1 MNIHNHNTAADRIGR
16 LKKAVQTTKPGICT
30 ERALIWT
37 RYFRNRKNR
46 KKSIFIQMAEALRD
60 VLLQKQITIYPDEL
74 IVGNF
79 SSKRVGGA
87 IYPELHGLVVMQDI
101 FKFSSRQTNPL
112 EISRR
117 EIRQLLKIVPFWL
130 FRFLGIR
137 AHKGIREKIRFIK
150 EQLKCHYYFI
160 NEGGGI
166 AHLAPDYEKLVQL
179 GTDGII
185 AQVNTHQ
192 VAFKQGSNEWTF
204 LEAVKIIA
212 EALARFGERY
222 AELALAMAE
231 TEADPRRSQELREI
245 ALVCQTVPRKG
256 AITFQQAL
264 QSIFLAQIA
273 INLESLDNA
282 NSPGRMDFYLFP
294 FYQRDVKKGILTR
307 QTARDLV
314 AAFCIKMSEIIPVF
328 SKIITNFHGG
338 MFNGQ
343 VVTVGG
349 MDRNGNDS
357 SNELSYIFLEVT
369 DELRM
374 RQPNFHARIH
384 KNAPQSYVDK
394 VYDTLSNGSNSPAL
408 YNDDVIVETMVK
420 NGYTLA
426 DARNYTAVGCVEPV
440 SQGKSFASTDA
451 ALFNVPIMLEL
462 ALNQGRR
469 FSSSKRWG
477 KKTIPVSKMTSM
489 ADVKR
494 AFEIQLEYGIKKLI
508 KDLQAIEMAN
518 ARLHPTPFTS
528 MLLDGCMEMGE
539 CSTAGGAAY
548 NFSGVQCVGPADTG
562 DALYAIEQAV
572 FLEKR
577 ITLPDLVAL
586 LKKDLCDAGWRNY
599 LRNLPKFGNDEEVV
613 DKYTL
618 YVADKF
624 VEFIGAYT
632 NTRGGR
638 YTAGLYS
645 VTAHQYY
652 GSVTSALP
660 SGRRKGDSFASGISP
675 SNGMDKNGPTAM
687 LNSVNRIDF
696 TRFANGINLNIKF
709 DPALIKERAGK
720 LALEGLLQA
729 YFRRGGMQAQL
740 NLLDSSTLI
749 KARDNPDAYPNL
761 LVRVSGY
768 SAYFNDLT
776 LQMKDELIR
785 RTCLTS

>member
-1 MNIHNHNTAADRIGR
+1 MNIHNHNTTADRIER
-16 LKKAVQTTKPGICT
+16 LKKAVQTAKPGVCT

-46 KKSIFIQMAEALRD
+46 EKSIFLQMAEALRD

-117 EIRQLLKIVPFWL
+117 EICQLLKIVPFWL

-150 EQLKCHYYFI
+150 EQLKCYYYFI

-166 AHLAPDYEKLVQL
+166 AHLAPDYEKLIQL

-192 VAFKQGSNEWTF
+192 CVYEPGSNEWNF

-222 AELALAMAE
+222 AELALALAE
-231 TEADPRRSQELREI
+231 TETDPRRSQELQDI

-256 AITFQQAL
+256 AVTFRQAL

-294 FYQRDVKKGILTR
+294 FYQRDIKKGILTR

-349 MDRNGNDS
+349 TDRNGNDS
-357 SNELSYIFLEVT
+357 SNELSYIFLEVM

-384 KNAPQSYVDK
+384 KNAPKSYVDK
-394 VYDTLSNGSNSPAL
+394 VFDTLSNGSNSPAL

-420 NGYTLA
+420 NGYTLE

-462 ALNQGRR
+462 ALNQGKR
-469 FSSSKRWG
+469 FSSLVRWG
-477 KKTIPVSKMTSM
+477 KKTMPVSKMTSM

-494 AFEIQLEYGIKKLI
+494 AFEIQLGYGIEKLI

-518 ARLHPTPFTS
+518 ARLHPTPLTS
-528 MLLDGCMEMGE
+528 MLLDGCLEKGE

-572 FLEKR
+572 FSEKR

-599 LRNLPKFGNDEEVV
+599 LRNLPKFGNDDEAV

-624 VEFIGAYT
+624 AECIGAHT

-652 GSVTSALP
+652 GSITGALP
-660 SGRRKGDSFASGISP
+660 SGRRKGESFASGISP
-675 SNGMDKNGPTAM
+675 TNGMDKNGPTAM

-709 DPALIKERAGK
+709 DPALIKERSGR

-729 YFRRGGMQAQL
+729 YFRRGGMQVQL
-740 NLLDSSTLI
+740 NLLDSSTLM
-749 KARDNPDAYPNL
+749 KARDNPDAYPYL

-776 LQMKDELIR
+776 LQMKNELIR